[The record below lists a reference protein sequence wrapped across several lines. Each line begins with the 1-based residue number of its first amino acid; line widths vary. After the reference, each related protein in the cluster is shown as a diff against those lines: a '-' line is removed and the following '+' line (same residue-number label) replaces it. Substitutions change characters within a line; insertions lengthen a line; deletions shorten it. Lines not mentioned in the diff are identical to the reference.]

1 MSVSPN
7 VTLEDVFSFFV
18 KHVRSSPKE
27 KDENRKK
34 KRKKKRKKLIGET
47 GLTRLQIRIVS

>member
-27 KDENRKK
+27 KDESRKK
-34 KRKKKRKKLIGET
+34 KRKKKRKKLFGET
-47 GLTRLQIRIVS
+47 GLTRLEIRIVS